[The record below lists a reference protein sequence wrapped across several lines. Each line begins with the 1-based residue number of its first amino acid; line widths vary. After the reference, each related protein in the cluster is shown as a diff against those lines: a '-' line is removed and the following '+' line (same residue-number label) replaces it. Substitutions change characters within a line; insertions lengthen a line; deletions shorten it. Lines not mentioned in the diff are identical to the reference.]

1 MKTGR
6 AAHLRPKPVLLV
18 ILLLTSWMSR
28 GQLPDDGVAAC
39 QHTRLKYFGSLPNA
53 NRAARIQ
60 YPGDAT
66 IDITYY
72 KLELTI
78 TATPHYL
85 RGAVTIGFLA
95 VNEGLSR
102 FYLDL
107 ADAMTVD
114 SVKTGVQK
122 LVFSQQNNQL
132 TITPAQPPGKN
143 QGLMVTV
150 YYQGKPDPTGMGSFV
165 FGTHG
170 SQNQPVIWSLSEP
183 YGARDWFP
191 CKDTPADK
199 ADSSDV
205 WITAPKQF
213 VSVSNGKLEGT
224 TDNPDDTRT
233 YRWRNRYPIAN
244 YLISVAMSNYV
255 LYEQL
260 YRPAVGD
267 PMPVTHY
274 LYPEA
279 LSDNLRRTLDET
291 TSMLTVFTDYFGPY
305 PFLKEK
311 YGHAQFGWGGGMEH
325 QTISSMG
332 AFNTDIIAH
341 ELAHQWFGDK
351 ITCRSWEHIWL
362 NEGFA
367 SYAEILYRQVKS
379 GPSVFSPYLNSY
391 MLLARRARG
400 TLYVEDITNAN
411 NIFDSNRTYYKG
423 AMVLHMLRG
432 IVGDQKFR
440 EILRTYAASE
450 FAYGTATTEDFA
462 AIASNV
468 YGQSL
473 DYFFKQWVYGENY
486 PTYRVKWSS
495 GAIAGLN
502 NMYQIQLKVEQTTN
516 TTNPTFFTMPVPVKV
531 LTTGGDGDTLI
542 TVFNNSANQT
552 FELTVKGKP
561 EDVQIDPD
569 NWILKQVEIT
579 EIITAVAEPVPTTQ
593 LTVLPNP
600 IREQLT
606 AQLEVAN
613 LFTGRISLTNSAG
626 QELLTTADRSFAAG
640 RHTLSWPV
648 VNLPAG
654 QYYLTLVAGENRVTK
669 TVLITK

>member
-1 MKTGR
+1 MVGGW
-6 AAHLRPKPVLLV
+6 ALFLWS
-18 ILLLTSWMSR
+18 LTTTAQ
-28 GQLPDDGVAAC
+28 QLDPGIAAC
-39 QHTRLKYFGSLPNA
+39 QHTRLNYFGLQATA
-53 NRAARIQ
+53 NRSARIQ

-66 IDITYY
+66 IDVTYY
-72 KLELTI
+72 KLDLKI
-78 TATPHYL
+78 SYSPNYL
-85 RGAVTIGFLA
+85 RGAATVGLQA
-95 VNEGLSR
+95 VAANLSR

-107 ADAMTVD
+107 SDTMKVD
-114 SVKTGVQK
+114 SVKTGTQK
-122 LVFSQQNNQL
+122 LTFSQQNNQL
-132 TITPAQPPGKN
+132 TITPAQPLGPR
-143 QGLMVTV
+143 QSLLVTV
-150 YYQGKPDPTGMGSFV
+150 FYQGKPDASGMGSFV
-165 FGTHG
+165 FDTHG
-170 SQNQPVIWSLSEP
+170 SQRQPVIWSLSEP

-213 VSVSNGKLEGT
+213 VSVSNGKLEQT
-224 TDNPDDTRT
+224 LDNADSTRT

-244 YLISVAMSNYV
+244 YLISVAMTNYV
-255 LYEQL
+255 LYEQTF
-260 YRPAVGD
+260 RAPSGES
-267 PMPVTHY
+267 MPLTHY

-279 LSDNLRRTLDET
+279 LTDNMRRTLDET
-291 TSMLTVFTDYFGPY
+291 SSMLTVFTDYFGPY

-367 SYAEILYRQVKS
+367 SYAELLYQQVKS
-379 GPSVFSPYLNSY
+379 GPSAFYSYLNPY

-400 TLYVEDITNAN
+400 TLYVEDITNVD
-411 NIFDSNRTYYKG
+411 NIFEANRTYYKG

-432 IVGDQKFR
+432 VVGEQKFR

-462 AIASNV
+462 AIASKV
-468 YGQSL
+468 SGQSL

-495 GAIAGLN
+495 GAIAGLT
-502 NMYQIQLKVEQTTN
+502 NMYRLQVRLEQTTN
-516 TTNPTFFTMPVPVKV
+516 TQKPAFFTMLVPVKV
-531 LTTGGDGDTLI
+531 LTSTGDTLI
-542 TVFNNSANQT
+542 KVLNNSADQT
-552 FELTVKGKP
+552 FEWTVKGKP
-561 EDVQIDPD
+561 EEVQIDPD
-569 NWILKQVEIT
+569 NWILKQVEVA
-579 EIITAVAEPVPTTQ
+579 EVITAVDDPVSATQ

-600 IREQLT
+600 VGEQLT
-606 AQLEVAN
+606 AQIDVASPIAGRLVLLN
-613 LFTGRISLTNSAG
+613 LAG
-626 QELLTTADRSFAAG
+626 QEVVATAERPFTTG
-640 RHTLSWPV
+640 RHTLNWSV
-648 VNLPAG
+648 RHLPPGRYHLMLA
-654 QYYLTLVAGENRVTK
+654 TENRRLTK
-669 TVLITK
+669 TVLITR